1 MEIIA
6 IILGSILGFFL
17 FDLLNRIFNIYYFGF
32 KGISSAFLGCCAV
45 CIGIVMIL
53 GYFAKW
59 IVLICAVIWLLRK
72 IFGKKS
78 SSNNGNKNASANVNG
93 VNATSSTRHVNT
105 ANTNSNRTAHDPN
118 KRTSTPRPSVQ
129 NKR

>member
-1 MEIIA
+1 MEIIS

-17 FDLLNRIFNIYYFGF
+17 FDLLNRIFNVYYFGF
-32 KGISSAFLGCCAV
+32 KGLSSTFLGCCAV
-45 CIGIVMIL
+45 GIGIVMIL

-72 IFGKKS
+72 LFGKKS
-78 SSNNGNKNASANVNG
+78 SSNDGSNNTSTNVNQDS
-93 VNATSSTRHVNT
+93 ATSSTRHVST
-105 ANTNSNRTAHDPN
+105 ANTNRTTHGPN
-118 KRTSTPRPSVQ
+118 KRTGTPRASVQ

>member
-17 FDLLNRIFNIYYFGF
+17 FDLINKIFNVYYFGF
-32 KGISSAFLGCCAV
+32 KGLLGCCAV
-45 CIGIVMIL
+45 GIGIVMIL

-72 IFGKKS
+72 LFGKKS
-78 SSNNGNKNASANVNG
+78 SSNNGNKNASANVNQ
-93 VNATSSTRHVNT
+93 VNAASSTRHVNT
-105 ANTNSNRTAHDPN
+105 ANTNSNRTAHSPN
-118 KRTSTPRPSVQ
+118 KRTSTPRASVQ

>member
-17 FDLLNRIFNIYYFGF
+17 FDLLNRIFNVYYFGF
-32 KGISSAFLGCCAV
+32 KGLSSTFLGCCAV
-45 CIGIVMIL
+45 GIGIVMIL

-78 SSNNGNKNASANVNG
+78 SGNDSNKNASANVNE
-93 VNATSSTRHVNT
+93 VNAASSTRHVNT
-105 ANTNSNRTAHDPN
+105 ANTNNNRTAHSPCN
-118 KRTSTPRPSVQ
+118 RTSAPRSSVQ